1 MCPSLGE
8 PLTVV
13 LTFVLVPG
21 WTRVKLLTRNETR
34 KDGLT
39 VWFLF
44 NTAPDTGERIAVLEF
59 DVDSQGVADPYAWGV
74 SEGIPNRKMAIRSGT
89 VMNRLWLF
97 IFFGTKLW
105 SKVY

>member
-1 MCPSLGE
+1 MCPWLRAPP
-8 PLTVV
+8 PLVVV
-13 LTFVLVPG
+13 LTFAVVPVPG
-21 WTRVKLLTRNETR
+21 WSRVKLLTRNETR

-44 NTAPDTGERIAVLEF
+44 NTAPDPGERIAMLHF
-59 DVDSQGVADPYAWGV
+59 DVDRQGVADPYAWGV

-97 IFFGTKLW
+97 IFF
-105 SKVY
+105 